1 VYKDIPECKY
11 NAKLLGFIDLKEL
24 HLILLLSAI
33 FFCFYQ
39 TGNSGNYTFYAQGQT
54 PPQSTESK
62 AQQISPSF
70 EPAVSVKITSPT
82 NNQNV
87 STGQLTISG
96 TSTDTTGSEC
106 QVYADWNDKKP
117 FQRVVATGSE
127 GNGDYSRWNYTYS
140 TSYHEITNGTNEL
153 TSKISCLA
161 SPTNLTKW
169 YSVNVTGI
177 EGLSLRA
184 NYPSE
189 SASQE
194 QGNSSNNLNN
204 ISSSISTISTA
215 EITPPGHG
223 TSRDLEGSESGSDND
238 NKDDDEREEED
249 EEKEEKSGESDF
261 EFIED
266 DQDNDDTNKD
276 DTNKDDTNNDDT
288 NNDDTNNDDT
298 NNDDTNNGNTELFS
312 INENNRDE
320 DEEDSTSENDLEDS
334 DQNEE
339 DSTSENDLEDSDQN
353 EEDSTSENDLED
365 SDQNEDESQDPLY
378 EDKDSIDSNLEVI
391 NDRDNYEDEERSGDE
406 ESEIDS
412 FIDIPFEVSIPTIPS
427 IPSLPTPDLDD
438 LVQID
443 GDDDNCDI
451 DDAGFPFCDGQ
462 QLEVESNNVDD
473 DNCDIDD
480 AGFPFCD
487 GRED

>member
-1 VYKDIPECKY
+1 M
-11 NAKLLGFIDLKEL
+11 KEL

-33 FFCFYQ
+33 FFCFFQ
-39 TGNSGNYTFYAQGQT
+39 TGNSGNYPFYAQGQT
-54 PPQSTESK
+54 PPQSTESQ
-62 AQQISPSF
+62 AHQTSPSF

-117 FQRVVATGSE
+117 FQRVVATGSA

-140 TSYHEITNGTNEL
+140 TTYQEITNGTNEL

-169 YSVNVTGI
+169 YSINVTGI
-177 EGLSLRA
+177 EGLSSRA
-184 NYPSE
+184 NDPPE

-266 DQDNDDTNKD
+266 DQDNDDTN
-276 DTNKDDTNNDDT
+276 
-288 NNDDTNNDDT
+288 
-298 NNDDTNNGNTELFS
+298 NGNTELFS
-312 INENNRDE
+312 INENNR
-320 DEEDSTSENDLEDS
+320 EED
-334 DQNEE
+334 
-339 DSTSENDLEDSDQN
+339 

-412 FIDIPFEVSIPTIPS
+412 FIDIPSEVSIPTIPS

-451 DDAGFPFCDGQ
+451 DDVGFPFCDGQ
-462 QLEVESNNVDD
+462 QLEEESNNADV

>member
-11 NAKLLGFIDLKEL
+11 NAKLLRFIDLKEL

-33 FFCFYQ
+33 FFCFSQ

-54 PPQSTESK
+54 PPQSTESQ
-62 AQQISPSF
+62 AQQTSPSF
-70 EPAVSVKITSPT
+70 GPAVSVKITSPT

-140 TSYHEITNGTNEL
+140 TTYHEITNGTNEL

-169 YSVNVTGI
+169 YSINVTGI
-177 EGLSLRA
+177 EGLSSRA
-184 NYPSE
+184 NDPPE

-223 TSRDLEGSESGSDND
+223 TSRDLEASESGSDND

-261 EFIED
+261 EFMED
-266 DQDNDDTNKD
+266 DQDNDDTN
-276 DTNKDDTNNDDT
+276 
-288 NNDDTNNDDT
+288 
-298 NNDDTNNGNTELFS
+298 NGNTDLFS
-312 INENNRDE
+312 LNENNR
-320 DEEDSTSENDLEDS
+320 EED
-334 DQNEE
+334 
-339 DSTSENDLEDSDQN
+339 

-462 QLEVESNNVDD
+462 QLEEESNNVED
-473 DNCDIDD
+473 DNCDMDD
-480 AGFPFCD
+480 AGFSFCD

>member
-1 VYKDIPECKY
+1 M
-11 NAKLLGFIDLKEL
+11 KEL

-33 FFCFYQ
+33 FFCFFQ

-54 PPQSTESK
+54 PPQSTESQ
-62 AQQISPSF
+62 AQQTSPSF

-140 TSYHEITNGTNEL
+140 TTYHEITNGTNEL

-169 YSVNVTGI
+169 YSINVTGI
-177 EGLSLRA
+177 EGLSSRA
-184 NYPSE
+184 NDPPE

-266 DQDNDDTNKD
+266 DQDNDDTN
-276 DTNKDDTNNDDT
+276 
-288 NNDDTNNDDT
+288 NDDT

-312 INENNRDE
+312 INENNR
-320 DEEDSTSENDLEDS
+320 EED
-334 DQNEE
+334 
-339 DSTSENDLEDSDQN
+339 

-378 EDKDSIDSNLEVI
+378 EDKDSIDSNLEVT

-412 FIDIPFEVSIPTIPS
+412 FIDIPSEVSIPTIPS

>member
-11 NAKLLGFIDLKEL
+11 NAKLLRFIDLKEL

-33 FFCFYQ
+33 FFCFFQ

-54 PPQSTESK
+54 PPQSTQSQ
-62 AQQISPSF
+62 AQQTSPSF

-96 TSTDTTGSEC
+96 TSTDTIGSEC

-140 TSYHEITNGTNEL
+140 TTYHEITNGTNEL

-169 YSVNVTGI
+169 YSINVTGI
-177 EGLSLRA
+177 EGLSSRV
-184 NYPSE
+184 NDPPE
-189 SASQE
+189 SPSQE

-266 DQDNDDTNKD
+266 DQDNDDTI
-276 DTNKDDTNNDDT
+276 
-288 NNDDTNNDDT
+288 
-298 NNDDTNNGNTELFS
+298 NGNTELFS
-312 INENNRDE
+312 INENNREE
-320 DEEDSTSENDLEDS
+320 DEEDSTSED
-334 DQNEE
+334 
-339 DSTSENDLEDSDQN
+339 
-353 EEDSTSENDLED
+353 DLED
-365 SDQNEDESQDPLY
+365 SDQNEDESQDPLN

>member
-1 VYKDIPECKY
+1 M
-11 NAKLLGFIDLKEL
+11 KEL

-33 FFCFYQ
+33 FFCFFQ

-54 PPQSTESK
+54 PPQSTESQ
-62 AQQISPSF
+62 AQQTSPSF
-70 EPAVSVKITSPT
+70 EPAASVKITSPT

-140 TSYHEITNGTNEL
+140 TTYHKITNGTNEL

-169 YSVNVTGI
+169 YSINVTGI
-177 EGLSLRA
+177 EGLSSRA
-184 NYPSE
+184 NNPPE
-189 SASQE
+189 STSQE

-223 TSRDLEGSESGSDND
+223 TSRDLEGSERGSDND
-238 NKDDDEREEED
+238 NKDDDVREEED

-261 EFIED
+261 EFIEN
-266 DQDNDDTNKD
+266 DQD
-276 DTNKDDTNNDDT
+276 
-288 NNDDTNNDDT
+288 NDDTNNDDT

-312 INENNRDE
+312 INENNR
-320 DEEDSTSENDLEDS
+320 EED
-334 DQNEE
+334 
-339 DSTSENDLEDSDQN
+339 

-378 EDKDSIDSNLEVI
+378 EDKNSIDSNLEVI

-412 FIDIPFEVSIPTIPS
+412 FIDIPSEVSIPTIPS

-443 GDDDNCDI
+443 GDDDNCNI
-451 DDAGFPFCDGQ
+451 DDVGFPFCDGQ

-473 DNCDIDD
+473 DNCNIDD
-480 AGFPFCD
+480 VGFPFCD

>member
-1 VYKDIPECKY
+1 MYKDIPECKY
-11 NAKLLGFIDLKEL
+11 NAKLLRFIDLKEL

-33 FFCFYQ
+33 FFCFFQ
-39 TGNSGNYTFYAQGQT
+39 TGNSGNYPFYAQGQT
-54 PPQSTESK
+54 PPQSTESQ
-62 AQQISPSF
+62 AQQTSPSF

-140 TSYHEITNGTNEL
+140 TTYHEITNGTNEL

-169 YSVNVTGI
+169 YSINVTGI
-177 EGLSLRA
+177 EGLSSRA
-184 NYPSE
+184 NDPPE

-266 DQDNDDTNKD
+266 DQDNDDTN
-276 DTNKDDTNNDDT
+276 
-288 NNDDTNNDDT
+288 
-298 NNDDTNNGNTELFS
+298 NGNTELFS
-312 INENNRDE
+312 INENNQEKD
-320 DEEDSTSENDLEDS
+320 
-334 DQNEE
+334 
-339 DSTSENDLEDSDQN
+339 

-391 NDRDNYEDEERSGDE
+391 NDRR
-406 ESEIDS
+406 
-412 FIDIPFEVSIPTIPS
+412 
-427 IPSLPTPDLDD
+427 
-438 LVQID
+438 
-443 GDDDNCDI
+443 
-451 DDAGFPFCDGQ
+451 
-462 QLEVESNNVDD
+462 
-473 DNCDIDD
+473 
-480 AGFPFCD
+480 
-487 GRED
+487 

>member
-1 VYKDIPECKY
+1 MYKDIPECKY
-11 NAKLLGFIDLKEL
+11 NAKLLRFIDLKEL

-33 FFCFYQ
+33 FFCFFQ
-39 TGNSGNYTFYAQGQT
+39 TGNNGNYTFYALGQT
-54 PPQSTESK
+54 PPQSTESQ
-62 AQQISPSF
+62 AQQTSPSF

-82 NNQNV
+82 NNQNI

-140 TSYHEITNGTNEL
+140 TTYHEITNGTNEL

-169 YSVNVTGI
+169 YSINVTGI
-177 EGLSLRA
+177 EGLSSRA
-184 NYPSE
+184 NDPPE

-223 TSRDLEGSESGSDND
+223 TSRDLEGSESGSDNV
-238 NKDDDEREEED
+238 NKDDDEREEEN

-266 DQDNDDTNKD
+266 DQA
-276 DTNKDDTNNDDT
+276 
-288 NNDDTNNDDT
+288 
-298 NNDDTNNGNTELFS
+298 NDDTNNGNTELFS
-312 INENNRDE
+312 TNENNRE
-320 DEEDSTSENDLEDS
+320 DDK
-334 DQNEE
+334 
-339 DSTSENDLEDSDQN
+339 
-353 EEDSTSENDLED
+353 EDSTSENDLED
-365 SDQNEDESQDPLY
+365 SDQNEDESQDPPY
-378 EDKDSIDSNLEVI
+378 EDKDSIDSNQEAI

-406 ESEIDS
+406 KSEIDS
-412 FIDIPFEVSIPTIPS
+412 FIDIPFEGSIPTIPS

-462 QLEVESNNVDD
+462 QLEEESNNVEY

>member
-1 VYKDIPECKY
+1 M
-11 NAKLLGFIDLKEL
+11 KEL

-33 FFCFYQ
+33 FFCFFQ
-39 TGNSGNYTFYAQGQT
+39 TGNSGNYPFYAQGQT
-54 PPQSTESK
+54 PPQSTESQ
-62 AQQISPSF
+62 AQQTSPSF

-87 STGQLTISG
+87 TTGQLTISG

-140 TSYHEITNGTNEL
+140 TTYHEITNGTNEL

-169 YSVNVTGI
+169 YSINVTGI
-177 EGLSLRA
+177 EGLSSRA
-184 NYPSE
+184 NDPPE

-249 EEKEEKSGESDF
+249 KEKEEKSGESDF

-266 DQDNDDTNKD
+266 DQDNDDTN
-276 DTNKDDTNNDDT
+276 
-288 NNDDTNNDDT
+288 
-298 NNDDTNNGNTELFS
+298 NGNTELFS
-312 INENNRDE
+312 INENNR
-320 DEEDSTSENDLEDS
+320 EED
-334 DQNEE
+334 
-339 DSTSENDLEDSDQN
+339 

-378 EDKDSIDSNLEVI
+378 EDKDSIDSNLEVT
-391 NDRDNYEDEERSGDE
+391 NDRDNYEDEERSG
-406 ESEIDS
+406 
-412 FIDIPFEVSIPTIPS
+412 
-427 IPSLPTPDLDD
+427 
-438 LVQID
+438 
-443 GDDDNCDI
+443 
-451 DDAGFPFCDGQ
+451 
-462 QLEVESNNVDD
+462 
-473 DNCDIDD
+473 
-480 AGFPFCD
+480 
-487 GRED
+487 

>member
-1 VYKDIPECKY
+1 M
-11 NAKLLGFIDLKEL
+11 KEL

-33 FFCFYQ
+33 FFCFFQ

-54 PPQSTESK
+54 PPQSTESQ
-62 AQQISPSF
+62 AQQTSPSF
-70 EPAVSVKITSPT
+70 EPAASVKITSPT

-140 TSYHEITNGTNEL
+140 TTYHEITNGTNEL

-169 YSVNVTGI
+169 YSINVTGI
-177 EGLSLRA
+177 EGLSSRA
-184 NYPSE
+184 NDPPE

-266 DQDNDDTNKD
+266 DQDNDDTN
-276 DTNKDDTNNDDT
+276 
-288 NNDDTNNDDT
+288 NDDT

-312 INENNRDE
+312 INENNR
-320 DEEDSTSENDLEDS
+320 EED
-334 DQNEE
+334 
-339 DSTSENDLEDSDQN
+339 

-378 EDKDSIDSNLEVI
+378 EDKNSIDSNLEVI

-412 FIDIPFEVSIPTIPS
+412 FIDIPSEVSIPTIPS

-462 QLEVESNNVDD
+462 QLEVESNNVED

>member
-1 VYKDIPECKY
+1 M
-11 NAKLLGFIDLKEL
+11 KEL

-33 FFCFYQ
+33 FFCFFQ

-54 PPQSTESK
+54 PPQSTESQ
-62 AQQISPSF
+62 AQQTSPSF

-140 TSYHEITNGTNEL
+140 TTYHEITNGTNEL

-169 YSVNVTGI
+169 YSINVTGI
-177 EGLSLRA
+177 EGLSSRA
-184 NYPSE
+184 NDPPE

-249 EEKEEKSGESDF
+249 KEKEEKSGESDF

-266 DQDNDDTNKD
+266 DQDNDDTN
-276 DTNKDDTNNDDT
+276 
-288 NNDDTNNDDT
+288 
-298 NNDDTNNGNTELFS
+298 NDDTNNGNTELFS
-312 INENNRDE
+312 INENNR
-320 DEEDSTSENDLEDS
+320 EEDD
-334 DQNEE
+334 
-339 DSTSENDLEDSDQN
+339 
-353 EEDSTSENDLED
+353 EDSTSENDLED

-412 FIDIPFEVSIPTIPS
+412 FIDIPSEVSIPTIPS

-451 DDAGFPFCDGQ
+451 DDVGFPFCDGQ

>member
-11 NAKLLGFIDLKEL
+11 NAKLLRFIDLKEL

-33 FFCFYQ
+33 FFCFFQ

-54 PPQSTESK
+54 PPQSTESQ
-62 AQQISPSF
+62 ARQTSPSF

-140 TSYHEITNGTNEL
+140 TTYHEITNGTNEL

-169 YSVNVTGI
+169 YSINVTGI
-177 EGLSLRA
+177 EGPSLRA
-184 NYPSE
+184 NDPPE
-189 SASQE
+189 LASQE

-266 DQDNDDTNKD
+266 DQDNDDTN
-276 DTNKDDTNNDDT
+276 NDDT

-298 NNDDTNNGNTELFS
+298 NNDDTNNGNTDLFS
-312 INENNRDE
+312 INENNQEE
-320 DEEDSTSENDLEDS
+320 DEEDNTSEDDLEDS
-334 DQNEE
+334 DQNE
-339 DSTSENDLEDSDQN
+339 N
-353 EEDSTSENDLED
+353 
-365 SDQNEDESQDPLY
+365 ESQDPLN

-480 AGFPFCD
+480 PGFPFCD

>member
-1 VYKDIPECKY
+1 MYKDIPECKY
-11 NAKLLGFIDLKEL
+11 NAKLLRFIDLKEL

-33 FFCFYQ
+33 FFCFFQ

-54 PPQSTESK
+54 PPQSTESQ
-62 AQQISPSF
+62 AQQTSPSF

-87 STGQLTISG
+87 STGQITISG

-140 TSYHEITNGTNEL
+140 TTYHEITNGTNEL

-169 YSVNVTGI
+169 YSINVTGI
-177 EGLSLRA
+177 EGLSSRV
-184 NYPSE
+184 NDPPE

-266 DQDNDDTNKD
+266 DQDNDDTN
-276 DTNKDDTNNDDT
+276 
-288 NNDDTNNDDT
+288 
-298 NNDDTNNGNTELFS
+298 NGNTELFS
-312 INENNRDE
+312 INENNR
-320 DEEDSTSENDLEDS
+320 EED
-334 DQNEE
+334 
-339 DSTSENDLEDSDQN
+339 

-412 FIDIPFEVSIPTIPS
+412 FIDIPSEVSIPTIPS

-451 DDAGFPFCDGQ
+451 DDVGFPFCDGQ
-462 QLEVESNNVDD
+462 QLEVESINVDD
-473 DNCDIDD
+473 DN
-480 AGFPFCD
+480 
-487 GRED
+487 

>member
-1 VYKDIPECKY
+1 MYKDIPECKY

-33 FFCFYQ
+33 FFCFFQ
-39 TGNSGNYTFYAQGQT
+39 TGNSGNYPFYAQGQT
-54 PPQSTESK
+54 PPQSTESQ
-62 AQQISPSF
+62 AQQTSSSF
-70 EPAVSVKITSPT
+70 EPAVTVKITSPT
-82 NNQNV
+82 SNQNV
-87 STGQLTISG
+87 STGLLTISG
-96 TSTDTTGSEC
+96 TSADTTESEC

-140 TSYHEITNGTNEL
+140 TTYHEITNGTNEL

-169 YSVNVTGI
+169 YSINVTGI
-177 EGLSLRA
+177 EGLSSRV
-184 NYPSE
+184 NDPPE

-266 DQDNDDTNKD
+266 DQDNE
-276 DTNKDDTNNDDT
+276 DTNNA
-288 NNDDTNNDDT
+288 
-298 NNDDTNNGNTELFS
+298 NTELFS
-312 INENNRDE
+312 INENNREE
-320 DEEDSTSENDLEDS
+320 DEEDSASENDLEDS
-334 DQNEE
+334 DQNE
-339 DSTSENDLEDSDQN
+339 

-412 FIDIPFEVSIPTIPS
+412 FIDIPSEISIPTIPS

-451 DDAGFPFCDGQ
+451 DDVGFPFCDGQ
-462 QLEVESNNVDD
+462 QLEVESNIVDD

-480 AGFPFCD
+480 VGFPFCD

>member
-1 VYKDIPECKY
+1 M
-11 NAKLLGFIDLKEL
+11 
-24 HLILLLSAI
+24 LLSAI
-33 FFCFYQ
+33 FFCFFQ

-54 PPQSTESK
+54 PPQSTESQ
-62 AQQISPSF
+62 AQQTSPSF

-140 TSYHEITNGTNEL
+140 TTYHEITNGTNEL

-169 YSVNVTGI
+169 YSINVTGI
-177 EGLSLRA
+177 EGLSSRA
-184 NYPSE
+184 NDPPE

-266 DQDNDDTNKD
+266 DQDNDDTN
-276 DTNKDDTNNDDT
+276 
-288 NNDDTNNDDT
+288 
-298 NNDDTNNGNTELFS
+298 NGNTELFS
-312 INENNRDE
+312 INENNREE
-320 DEEDSTSENDLEDS
+320 DEEE
-334 DQNEE
+334 
-339 DSTSENDLEDSDQN
+339 
-353 EEDSTSENDLED
+353 STSENDLED

-378 EDKDSIDSNLEVI
+378 EDKDSIDSNLEVT

-412 FIDIPFEVSIPTIPS
+412 FIDIPSEVSIPTIPS

-451 DDAGFPFCDGQ
+451 DDAGFPFCDG
-462 QLEVESNNVDD
+462 
-473 DNCDIDD
+473 
-480 AGFPFCD
+480 
-487 GRED
+487 RED

>member
-1 VYKDIPECKY
+1 VYKDIRECKY
-11 NAKLLGFIDLKEL
+11 NAKLLRFIDLKEL

-33 FFCFYQ
+33 FFCFFQ
-39 TGNSGNYTFYAQGQT
+39 TSNSGNYIFYAQGQT
-54 PPQSTESK
+54 PPQSTVSQ
-62 AQQISPSF
+62 AQQTSPSF
-70 EPAVSVKITSPT
+70 QPAVSVKITSPT

-96 TSTDTTGSEC
+96 TSTDTTLSEC

-127 GNGDYSRWNYTYS
+127 GNGDYSRWNYTY
-140 TSYHEITNGTNEL
+140 TATYHEITNGTNEL

-169 YSVNVTGI
+169 YSINVTGVG
-177 EGLSLRA
+177 GLSSRTT
-184 NYPSE
+184 YPSE

-204 ISSSISTISTA
+204 ISSPLSTISAT
-215 EITPPGHG
+215 EITPPEDGS
-223 TSRDLEGSESGSDND
+223 SRDLEGSERRSDND
-238 NKDDDEREEED
+238 NKDDVEREEEN
-249 EEKEEKSGESDF
+249 EEKEEKSGEGDF

-266 DQDNDDTNKD
+266 Q
-276 DTNKDDTNNDDT
+276 NNDEA
-288 NNDDTNNDDT
+288 
-298 NNDDTNNGNTELFS
+298 NNGNAELFS
-312 INENNRDE
+312 INENNLEE
-320 DEEDSTSENDLEDS
+320 DEEDSTSEDDLEDS
-334 DQNEE
+334 DQNE
-339 DSTSENDLEDSDQN
+339 N
-353 EEDSTSENDLED
+353 
-365 SDQNEDESQDPLY
+365 ESQDPLY
-378 EDKDSIDSNLEVI
+378 EDNDSIDSNLEVI
-391 NDRDNYEDEERSGDE
+391 RDRNNSEDEDRSGEEDSTSEDDLEDSDQNENESQDPLYEDNDSIDSNLEVIRDRNNSEDEDRSGEDD
-406 ESEIDS
+406 SEIDS
-412 FIDIPFEVSIPTIPS
+412 FIDIPFEVLIPTIPS

-438 LVQID
+438 LVEID
-443 GDDDNCDI
+443 SDDDNCEI

-462 QLEVESNNVDD
+462 QLEEESSTVE